1 MQLTRPLRLPLST
14 GASPANFALGI
25 GLFGFFGAAP
35 VFIGSLLP
43 YWVAVVCGVLIAAWF
58 LMLVMLPFDIKRR
71 RASDVLLSETGL
83 KIEGGP
89 ERGQSISWDELSAQ
103 PPEFTRAAHGDT
115 RLVLPRS
122 IEVVT
127 AEPDE
132 LVSLESL
139 VQTLEALARGHME
152 ACAPPVKHGHAASV
166 PHCSNCGG
174 PVAPSE
180 QASVRCS
187 HCQADTA
194 IPEALRRE
202 VTHLRALTDARTVTS
217 RALGVLSRWPRSR
230 TINLVLGIAVIPLV
244 LGWPASGVLASEFL
258 QYRDVFSWRDVG
270 VLFVSTAALTLG
282 LCFWLAG
289 QIVHRQ
295 AFGLVVATF
304 HAVRSADGG
313 LACRY
318 CGAPLDVRPDK
329 PLVSCAFCRCD
340 NVVLGLD
347 LSPRVAAESAQA
359 ASLDEIL
366 RARLRSMKRWRF
378 LTAGSALLIVAGGL
392 LLVAPL
398 RRAALSP
405 APRHAPVDR
414 AWSYPGPVR

>member
-14 GASPANFALGI
+14 GASPVNLALGI
-25 GLFGFFGAAP
+25 GIIGFFGAAP

-43 YWVAVVCGVLIAAWF
+43 YWVAVVCGILIAAWF
-58 LMLVMLPFDIKRR
+58 LTLVMLPFDVKRR
-71 RASDVLLSETGL
+71 RASDVLLSESGV
-83 KIEGGP
+83 KIESGP
-89 ERGQSISWDELSAQ
+89 DRGRTFGWADLLAQ
-103 PPEFTRAAHGDT
+103 PPALRGTANGDT

-127 AEPDE
+127 SEPE
-132 LVSLESL
+132 EVASLESL
-139 VQTLEALARGHME
+139 IQTLDALARGHEE
-152 ACAPPVKHGHAASV
+152 ACAPPVKYGHAASV

-180 QASVRCS
+180 EASVRCR
-187 HCQADTA
+187 HCSADAA

-202 VTHLRALTDARTVTS
+202 VAHLRALTDARTTTS
-217 RALGVLSRWPRSR
+217 GALGVLSRWPRSR
-230 TINLVLGIAVIPLV
+230 TINFVLGMAVVPLV
-244 LGWPASGVLASEFL
+244 FGWPASGVLASEFL

-289 QIVHRQ
+289 QTVHRQ

-313 LACRY
+313 LVCRY

-340 NVVLGLD
+340 NVILGLD

-359 ASLDEIL
+359 AQLDEML
-366 RARLRSMKRWRF
+366 QRRLRSMKRWRV
-378 LTAGSALLIVAGGL
+378 LSILAAVLIVAGGL
-392 LLVAPL
+392 LLVTPL

-414 AWSYPGPVR
+414 AWSYPGPTR